1 MVVGCEIRRRRQNS
15 ERGYVLLTLL
25 LIVSIAAIVF
35 LFGVAPTIKFNIQR
49 DREEEMIHRGV
60 QYSRAI
66 QAYYRKFQRFPA
78 KIEDLEN
85 TNQMRFLRKRYKDP
99 ITGKDFRL
107 LHYGE
112 AKMMGSGMMGG
123 GTIPGASTVG
133 ANGQLN
139 SPGLQTSSFGGFGQ
153 NSNSAFG
160 QNSNSAFGQSSNSA
174 FGQSSNSAFGQN
186 SQNAQ
191 TPSESTDAVVGN
203 GADADSNGSG
213 STGTGNNSGTAGSGL
228 GTFGGAPIV
237 GVVSLSK
244 DTTIREF
251 DKKRKYSDWQFIYDP
266 TMDRGGLIRTPYQP
280 TLTTQGVGQSITNT
294 NGQNGTSPNGN
305 GFGNS
310 FGNGNGSFGSSF
322 GNSPGGMQNTPAPA
336 PSQPSS
342 PPQ

>member
-35 LFGVAPTIKFNIQR
+35 LFGVAPTIKFNIKR

-280 TLTTQGVGQSITNT
+280 TLTTQGVGQGITNT